1 MRSERNSLSFSHSGE
16 RSIVGSNVMRCG
28 AALRAR
34 SNSQRS
40 WSTVPCGACVETS
53 ARSPFGESASPV
65 NRAGVPTRPVRHPA
79 GRTR

>member
-1 MRSERNSLSFSHSGE
+1 MIANANSLSFSHSGE

-40 WSTVPCGACVETS
+40 WSTVPCGACVADQRS
-53 ARSPFGESASPV
+53 IAVSVKVPAR
-65 NRAGVPTRPVRHPA
+65 
-79 GRTR
+79 